1 MFSVSSPGFTQL
13 ASCAPKGILE
23 RKTSNALCWKALCAL
38 ASVVWLCITHDLNV
52 CRLVRCKPM
61 PRYGQAEGGLPLLRV
76 HRTTSSSGAVTDSRG
91 CAVTDNRGCAV
102 TDS

>member
-1 MFSVSSPGFTQL
+1 
-13 ASCAPKGILE
+13 
-23 RKTSNALCWKALCAL
+23 
-38 ASVVWLCITHDLNV
+38 
-52 CRLVRCKPM
+52 M